1 MSNEAR
7 IYKTRSN
14 EARIHNPSY
23 LEAMSNEAR
32 INVWNKDMELMF
44 PKKPE
49 TVFNFRE
56 SGLDYLFSDILMSAV
71 FHNLKWS
78 VRKWHFVMKSA
89 L

>member
-23 LEAMSNEAR
+23 LEAMSNEALIHNTSYLEAMSNEAR
-32 INVWNKDMELMF
+32 INVWNKDME
-44 PKKPE
+44 
-49 TVFNFRE
+49 TNC
-56 SGLDYLFSDILMSAV
+56 
-71 FHNLKWS
+71 W
-78 VRKWHFVMKSA
+78 VRINVSQKTWNR